1 MLVFEDVS
9 FGFADE
15 LFRDVNFRL
24 NPGEIAILTGKNG
37 VGKSTLLRLCNGL
50 LKPKKGNVRVAGFLT
65 DEHKTSSLAKHA
77 GFLFQNPDR
86 QISKHTV
93 KEELLFGLSLTS
105 PDIDENTKQELLM
118 SISDEFGLNPDSE
131 IFTLSKGYRQ
141 MVAIAS
147 VLITEPKVMLFD
159 EPTVCLDKLGK
170 EALTRC
176 ISTRI
181 EKGAAALIISH
192 DLDFI
197 EMLKTLNSRILIL
210 KDKLIKS

>member
-9 FGFADE
+9 FGFEDE
-15 LFRDVNFRL
+15 LFKGVSFRL
-24 NPGEIAILTGKNG
+24 KPGEIAVLTGKNG

-50 LKPKKGNVRVAGFLT
+50 LKPSKGKVKIAGFLT

-93 KEELLFGLSLTS
+93 KEELLFGLSL
-105 PDIDENTKQELLM
+105 INQELSEDEKFQFLDE
-118 SISDEFGLNPDSE
+118 ITAEFGLNPADE

-147 VLITEPKVMLFD
+147 VLITKPRVLLFD
-159 EPTVCLDKLGK
+159 EPTVCLDKHQK
-170 EALTRC
+170 LTLSKC
-176 ISTRI
+176 ISHRI
-181 EKGAAALIISH
+181 NSGAAALIISH

-197 EMLKTLNSRILIL
+197 DLLSGLDSRILIL
-210 KDKLIKS
+210 KDKEITA

>member
-1 MLVFEDVS
+1 VFEDVS
-9 FGFADE
+9 FGFEDE
-15 LFRDVNFRL
+15 LFKDVNFRL
-24 NPGEIAILTGKNG
+24 KPGEIAVLTGKNG

-50 LKPKKGNVRVAGFLT
+50 LKPSKGKVKIAGFLT

-93 KEELLFGLSLTS
+93 KEELLFGLSLTNNEIS
-105 PDIDENTKQELLM
+105 EDEKFQLLDE
-118 SISDEFGLNPDSE
+118 ITAEFGLSPSDE

-147 VLITEPKVMLFD
+147 VLITKPRVLLFD
-159 EPTVCLDKLGK
+159 EPTVCLDKHQK
-170 EALTRC
+170 LTLSKC
-176 ISTRI
+176 IASRI
-181 EKGAAALIISH
+181 NSGAAALIISH

-197 EMLKTLNSRILIL
+197 DLLSGLSSRILIL
-210 KDKLIKS
+210 KEKQITA